1 MRKVNLISVVVFVL
15 VFLIGVNGYSQNDP
29 GTPTAGEV
37 ETPFVIDSED
47 SSNNPTTNDES
58 SIPIESPDVPT
69 ITTEEIAED
78 SGETLPVEIDGEAFN
93 LNNTQDGNSKTN
105 IGSSVGVQNTQTST
119 VRSGGLEVALLVIA
133 LFVVGGFYYYNRKQR
148 QNKSKLST
156 NEKKL
161 KY

>member
-1 MRKVNLISVVVFVL
+1 M
-15 VFLIGVNGYSQNDP
+15 
-29 GTPTAGEV
+29 
-37 ETPFVIDSED
+37 IDSED